1 MRFDMNPI
9 RVLIVDD
16 EPLGRERVRALLS
29 GNDQIEIAG
38 ECNNGSEAV
47 KCISA
52 EDIDLVFLDVQMP
65 EMNGFDVINA
75 VGPQAMPHVIFITAY
90 DQHALAAFEV
100 HALDYLLKPF
110 EVDRFNEA
118 LRHALAHIQKKQR
131 SHDQKQISDLL
142 QHIHQ
147 PKKWLERIVI
157 KTRSQ
162 LYFVQTAEIDWIEAA
177 GNYLTIHAAGK
188 QHLLRQTLTTLASQL
203 NPDQF
208 IRIHRS
214 TIVNVDRIQSMYPMA
229 SGEYEVLL
237 GNGKKLTL
245 SRSYRQVLDRFMS

>member
-1 MRFDMNPI
+1 MNPI

-16 EPLGRERVRALLS
+16 EPLGRERVRALLAD
-29 GNDQIEIAG
+29 NTQIEIAG
-38 ECNNGSEAV
+38 ECQNGKEAV
-47 KCISA
+47 KHINTS
-52 EDIDLVFLDVQMP
+52 DIDLVFLDVQMP
-65 EMNGFDVINA
+65 EMSGFDVINEI
-75 VGPQAMPHVIFITAY
+75 GPQEMPHVIFVTAY

-110 EVDRFNEA
+110 EAGRFNEA
-118 LRHALAHIQKKQR
+118 LQHALTHIKEKQHAVEQQQF
-131 SHDQKQISDLL
+131 SNLL
-142 QHIHQ
+142 QHLHQ

-162 LYFVQTAEIDWIEAA
+162 LYFVQTVDIDWIEAA

-188 QHLLRQTLTTLASQL
+188 QHLLRQTLTALASQL

-214 TIVNVDRIQSMYPMA
+214 TIVNVDRIVTHRPIARVQF
-229 SGEYEVLL
+229 G
-237 GNGKKLTL
+237 
-245 SRSYRQVLDRFMS
+245 